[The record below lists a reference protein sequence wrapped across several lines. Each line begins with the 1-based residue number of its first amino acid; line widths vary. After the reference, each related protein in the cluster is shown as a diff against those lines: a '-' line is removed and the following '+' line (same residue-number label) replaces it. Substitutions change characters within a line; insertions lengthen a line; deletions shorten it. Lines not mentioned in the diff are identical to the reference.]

1 MLDKFFELMHQI
13 GENPMQAIFL
23 ILSVV
28 LLEVILSVD
37 NAAVLATMVKNLP
50 PATQKKA
57 LSYGIIG
64 AYVFRGVALIFASVI
79 IDIWWLK
86 PIGGAYLMW
95 MAFSY
100 FRGKA
105 TEDPSDDLH
114 NEANQS
120 VLYKYTVGILGTFWS
135 TVLAVEF
142 MDIVFSIDNIFAAVA
157 MSDNI
162 ILIIFGVFIGILA
175 MRFVAQRFVK
185 LMEKYPIMETSAF
198 IVIGLLGIKLFLALV
213 VHYVPSMKWIESE
226 AFDMTI
232 SGLTLAIFFIPVLW
246 IRFTLGKAPDTTE
259 ALLGSSKLDAE
270 YTLGDGSIIQLGTI
284 VQAAFEDSGLTVAEW
299 NAQTDDQRE
308 ARIWNKKNEF
318 NIIPEGMYEHTFTED
333 EIAGSETLREFGFSA
348 GSKVRCFINPED
360 HGHEAGATCVA
371 QHERTIKRA
380 SSNEITE

>member
-1 MLDKFFELMHQI
+1 MLDKFYELMHQI

-57 LSYGIIG
+57 LSYGILG
-64 AYVFRGVALIFASVI
+64 AYLFRGIALLFASVI

-105 TEDPSDDLH
+105 TEDTSDDLH
-114 NEANQS
+114 NEANES
-120 VLYKYTVGILGTFWS
+120 TLYRYTVGILGTFWS

-232 SGLTLAIFFIPVLW
+232 SGLTLAIFFLPILW
-246 IRFTLGKAPDTTE
+246 IRLTLGKSPESTDQ
-259 ALLGSSKLDAE
+259 SMC
-270 YTLGDGSIIQLGTI
+270 
-284 VQAAFEDSGLTVAEW
+284 DS
-299 NAQTDDQRE
+299 TDDKCNTQNDR
-308 ARIWNKKNEF
+308 
-318 NIIPEGMYEHTFTED
+318 
-333 EIAGSETLREFGFSA
+333 
-348 GSKVRCFINPED
+348 
-360 HGHEAGATCVA
+360 
-371 QHERTIKRA
+371 
-380 SSNEITE
+380 